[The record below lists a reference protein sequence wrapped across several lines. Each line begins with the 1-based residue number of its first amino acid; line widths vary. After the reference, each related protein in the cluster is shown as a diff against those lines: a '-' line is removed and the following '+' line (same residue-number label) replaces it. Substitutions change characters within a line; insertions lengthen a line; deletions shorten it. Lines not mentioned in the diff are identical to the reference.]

1 MIDSMKEALEKGGR
15 GRRRRLEEEEDAA
28 I

>member
-1 MIDSMKEALEKGGR
+1 MKDAKKEALGKGGR